1 MLKFIGWLLSVVF
14 AFSLGAGTA
23 DPDRVPET
31 ELERKVRDHMD
42 VIVDES
48 AAMVDDV
55 VDELRQNEYV
65 QDAEAFADD
74 VNEIIDNTREDIKAH
89 FDKDEEEAEEGEITE
104 AEEIEE
110 AEEAVEEAVE
120 EAEEE
125 EQE

>member
-1 MLKFIGWLLSVVF
+1 MLKFIGWLLSVMF

-55 VDELRQNEYV
+55 VDEFRQNEYV

-74 VNEIIDNTREDIKAH
+74 VNEIIDNTREDIKTH
-89 FDKDEEEAEEGEITE
+89 FGKDEEEAVEEGELSE
-104 AEEIEE
+104 AEETDEAEAAEEEVEAAE
-110 AEEAVEEAVE
+110 AEE
-120 EAEEE
+120 
-125 EQE
+125 QE